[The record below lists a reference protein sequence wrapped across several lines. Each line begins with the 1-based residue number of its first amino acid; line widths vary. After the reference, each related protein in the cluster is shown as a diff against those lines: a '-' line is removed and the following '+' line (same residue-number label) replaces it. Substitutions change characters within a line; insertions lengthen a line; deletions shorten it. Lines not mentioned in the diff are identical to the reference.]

1 MSASLLRGLKWATA
15 IALLIAIIYALRQI
29 DPNTLQQQVQ
39 TWGVWGPVGLG
50 FLRFS
55 SIVIPIF
62 PGTLYAIAAGT
73 LFGFWGGLATIVL
86 ADLGACVV
94 NFALAKRYGRGLVE
108 KLVGQRF
115 IDRLDQFTT
124 RHLENNFFLTTGL
137 MMGGGFDF
145 VTYAVGLS
153 AMSWQRFLLALGI
166 SLVVA
171 KPPTVAI
178 GAGLLAGGKTIL
190 AIAVVSCIGLGLF
203 TAWINRNRKSQE
215 T

>member
-1 MSASLLRGLKWATA
+1 MSAFLLRGLKWTMA
-15 IALLIAIIYALRQI
+15 IALIAILIYALRQI
-29 DPNTLQQQVQ
+29 NPNTLQQQIQ
-39 TWGVWGPVGLG
+39 AWGVWGPVGLG

-62 PGTLYAIAAGT
+62 PGTVYAIAAGT

-94 NFALAKRYGRGLVE
+94 NFALAKRYGRSLVE

-115 IDRLDQFTT
+115 MDRLDQFTT

-153 AMSWQRFLLALGI
+153 AMTWQRFLLALGI

-178 GAGLLAGGKTIL
+178 GAGLLAGGQKLL
-190 AIAVVSCIGLGLF
+190 AIAVVSCLLLGLL
-203 TAWINRNRKSQE
+203 TAWIQARAPES
-215 T
+215 